1 MNFRFLLLVFSFA
14 DYFTHSAASI
24 FARVLRLTEAQHPLN
39 GRTGALFVAT
49 STTLEIHSKEAHINN
64 CFTAMEENKTLKIS
78 YMNLLLNIFSTNNCR

>member
-39 GRTGALFVAT
+39 GHTAALLILTCTA
-49 STTLEIHSKEAHINN
+49 LELQSKEAHINN
-64 CFTAMEENKTLKIS
+64 CFTAVEENNILVIS
-78 YMNLLLNIFSTNNCR
+78 HMQILLSISSTNCR